1 VRRRLLRLYP
11 ASWRARYADEFE
23 LILEDRP
30 LGPFDVADIVLGAL
44 DAHLHL
50 RGLGAAS
57 QHGKGFAMSLRIG
70 GWAAIVGGP
79 LWFLGLA
86 GASADTIDGPGPWS
100 GVMVA
105 GTAALLVALI
115 GLTAF
120 QARRYPRL
128 IWVAFALPA
137 LGIVLSAIGGV
148 AMAVVGDRPFL
159 GDLSPW
165 YVWMSGTITMFVG
178 SGLFAIATW
187 RTRTLSRRAAGLL
200 AISSVAVFAAVP
212 PMTGL
217 FASPDLVIGALFL
230 IAMAAFVGGWI
241 ALGTSALRID
251 RSIPSTFQGAI

>member
-1 VRRRLLRLYP
+1 MSHLLLALYP
-11 ASWRARYADEFE
+11 ASWRTRYGEEFE
-23 LILEDRP
+23 LILADRP
-30 LGPFDVADIVLGAL
+30 LGPFDVADVLLGAL

-57 QHGKGFAMSLRIG
+57 QHAKGFAMSLRIG
-70 GWAAIVGGP
+70 GWAAIAGGP

-86 GASADTIDGPGPWS
+86 GASADANDGPGPWS

-105 GTAALLVALI
+105 GTAALLVALT
-115 GLTAF
+115 GLSAF

-128 IWVAFALPA
+128 TWAAFALPA
-137 LGIVLSAIGGV
+137 IGIVVSAIGAV

-178 SGLFAIATW
+178 SGLFAVATW
-187 RTRTLSRRAAGLL
+187 RTPTLSRRAAGLL
-200 AISSVAVFAAVP
+200 AVSSVAVFAAVP
-212 PMTGL
+212 AMTGL
-217 FASPDLVIGALFL
+217 FAAPDAVITALFVV
-230 IAMAAFVGGWI
+230 AMAAFVGGWI

-251 RSIPSTFQGAI
+251 RSISSTLQGAN